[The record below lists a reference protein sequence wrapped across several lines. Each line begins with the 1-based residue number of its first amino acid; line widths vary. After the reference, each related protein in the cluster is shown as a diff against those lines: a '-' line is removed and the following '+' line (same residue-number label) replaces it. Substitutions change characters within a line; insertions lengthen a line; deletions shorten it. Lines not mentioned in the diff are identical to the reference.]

1 MSDNSIN
8 ITAFKA
14 NWKASI
20 PVLRYS
26 IGATFIM
33 AVISLWNYDLAY
45 LTAVLSLMFMAPG
58 VKPLSVKQIIGF
70 ITILTISTISVLLF
84 SDYFL
89 NYPLVFFPLL
99 LLAFLWFY
107 YTDKLS
113 GLVKIFVLVSI
124 VVLPLVSI
132 HSTAIGSYIATNLI
146 INALMAVILTQI
158 IFLILPW
165 SEADEIYVNAQA
177 SVLKQ
182 TEKERFIYAL
192 NIVIILTPVLLLF
205 FMFNLA
211 SSTLILIFI
220 AILSMSPAL
229 ANPKVGKVLILANI
243 LGGVFAIFVYFLLTI
258 VPNFTFMIMLVFMV
272 GLFFGERTF
281 TKQKLAPVF
290 KSGFST
296 FLLILG
302 SVMSSDIDAG
312 EKVWSRLIQI
322 SVAVIYVVLSFRILD
337 HLEKQKKLK
346 SV

>member
-1 MSDNSIN
+1 MSDNTIN
-8 ITAFKA
+8 TTAFKT

-20 PVLRYS
+20 PVLRYA

-45 LTAVLSLMFMAPG
+45 LTAVLSLMFIAPG
-58 VKPLSVKQIIGF
+58 VKPLKVKQIFGLM
-70 ITILTISTISVLLF
+70 TILTISTFISLYF
-84 SDYFL
+84 SEYFL
-89 NYPLVFFPLL
+89 DYPLVFMPLL
-99 LLAFLWFY
+99 LLALLWFY

-132 HSTAIGSYIATNLI
+132 HTTAIGSYVATNLI
-146 INALMAVILTQI
+146 INALMATILTQI
-158 IFLILPW
+158 IFALIPW
-165 SEADEIYVNAQA
+165 SKADEIYVNAQA
-177 SVLKQ
+177 PVVKK

-205 FMFNLA
+205 FIFNLA
-211 SSTLILIFI
+211 SSTLMLVFI

-229 ANPKVGKVLILANI
+229 ANPKVGKVLIFANI

-258 VPNFTFMIMLVFMV
+258 VPNFVFMIMLVFIA

-281 TKQKLAPVF
+281 SKQKLAPVF

-296 FLLILG
+296 FLLVLG
-302 SVMSSDIDAG
+302 SVLSTDMDAG
-312 EKVWSRLIQI
+312 EKVWPRLLQI
-322 SVAVIYVVLSFRILD
+322 SMAVIYVVIAFRVLD
-337 HLEKQKKLK
+337 YIGKQKQML
-346 SV
+346 